1 MISILKYTPS
11 NWYWVVKNSDTQVY
25 SSAAKN
31 YVPNDDLIYQ
41 NWLTKGFLP
50 TRISSE
56 YELGEVLE
64 KYGLLPA
71 PGVLSG
77 YNPVP
82 EEISDR
88 QFFQQ
93 LAVMQV
99 ITENEALDA
108 VKTGTIPA
116 MLASY
121 ISTLPIETQFP
132 AQMLV
137 SGAVTFKRH
146 HPMTLALAAGMG
158 WTDDQVDDLW
168 RAASIL

>member
-1 MISILKYTPS
+1 MPAVLFTPS
-11 NWYWVVKNSDTQVY
+11 NWYWIVSGSTTAVY
-25 SSAAKN
+25 SSAARD
-31 YVPNDDLIYQ
+31 YVAADNPTYLA
-41 NWLTKGFLP
+41 WLASGGRT
-50 TRISSE
+50 TNIASE

-64 KYGLLPA
+64 RH
-71 PGVLSG
+71 GVLPTPDILPG

-82 EEISDR
+82 EDISDR

-99 ITENEALDA
+99 ITPDEALDA

-116 MLASY
+116 MLGAF
-121 ISTLPIETQFP
+121 IDTLDGEMQFP
-132 AQMLV
+132 ARMLV

-158 WTDDQVDDLW
+158 WTDEQLDGLW
-168 RAASIL
+168 KAAAVL